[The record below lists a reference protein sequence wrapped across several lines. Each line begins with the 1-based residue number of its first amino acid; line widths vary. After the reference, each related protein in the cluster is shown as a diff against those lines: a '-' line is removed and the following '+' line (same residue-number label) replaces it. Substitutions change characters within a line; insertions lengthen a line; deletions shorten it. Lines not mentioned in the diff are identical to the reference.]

1 MLTPKR
7 CLWFNGRGTV
17 GITLAEDELGVV
29 SYWIGAGDGLNE
41 TIDVNL
47 ITAFGARFP
56 DAAGELLFGTGVPR
70 VEKRRASAK
79 RVSTVAKKGAPAKKA
94 TTRSPRKSGK

>member
-1 MLTPKR
+1 MLTPIK
-7 CLWFNGRGTV
+7 CHWFTGRAAV
-17 GITLAEDELGVV
+17 GIVMAEDELGEIF
-29 SYWIGAGDGLNE
+29 YLIGTGDGLNE

-56 DAAGELLFGTGVPR
+56 NALGDALFGAPAVA
-70 VEKRRASAK
+70 KRPASAK

>member
-1 MLTPKR
+1 MLTPIK
-7 CLWFNGRGTV
+7 CHWFTGRAAV
-17 GITLAEDELGVV
+17 GIVMAQDELGEIF
-29 SYWIGAGDGLNE
+29 YLIGTGDGLNE

-56 DAAGELLFGTGVPR
+56 NHIGDALFGVQP
-70 VEKRRASAK
+70 VVKRPASAK

-94 TTRSPRKSGK
+94 VKKAPPRKSGK

>member
-1 MLTPKR
+1 MLTPIK
-7 CLWFNGRGTV
+7 CHWFSSRTTV
-17 GITLAEDELGVV
+17 GIVMAEDELGEIF
-29 SYWIGAGDGLNE
+29 YLIGTGDGLNE

-56 DAAGELLFGTGVPR
+56 NTLGDALFGVPA
-70 VEKRRASAK
+70 VVKRPASAK

-94 TTRSPRKSGK
+94 VTRSPRKSGK

>member
-1 MLTPKR
+1 MLTPIK
-7 CLWFNGRGTV
+7 CHWFTGRAAV
-17 GITLAEDELGVV
+17 GIVMAQDELGEIF
-29 SYWIGAGDGLNE
+29 YLIGTGDGLNE

-56 DAAGELLFGTGVPR
+56 NTLGDALFGRGAPAV
-70 VEKRRASAK
+70 VKRPASAK

-94 TTRSPRKSGK
+94 VTRSPRKSGK